1 MSKIDIQAMRE
12 RLEKSMPY
20 LTLLRPAGDDLRGGG
35 NRDQRETSDTGT
47 EWRHGRAA
55 DAVESSPAVG
65 MEIHGALAVGGRACR
80 DGSGG
85 L

>member
-20 LTLLRPAGDDLRGGG
+20 LALLRPAGDDLRGGEVC
-35 NRDQRETSDTGT
+35 DQRGISDTGT
-47 EWRHGRAA
+47 ERRPGRAA
-55 DAVESSPAVG
+55 DAVEPNPKTG
-65 MEIHGALAVGGRACR
+65 MEIHGALAVGGGACR